1 MNYEE
6 FYQENAVKM
15 AELKASAGL
24 VSRLQKAAQKDITTG
39 DLNDLKKVLSQLAEA
54 STLLAERTS
63 AASAAIE
70 AFDTKEYFISGDFAK
85 NLISELE
92 DRGVDVKGG
101 QGVYEVFPYKV
112 RIVGDDERPEEV
124 WINRK
129 KSPSFRPSYIAE
141 TIKNDR
147 EKLYKMKFN
156 DVSFANELAEA
167 YSICCLKD
175 GLREGTSIPLTKL
188 YKVLT
193 PMARAR
199 KEYDM
204 QAFAFDLARMYEIS
218 DSFTSKDGRCFLF
231 GPSRVGKGI
240 RVLNSSGVESY
251 IETLSTIRRGESNE

>member
-6 FYQENAVKM
+6 FYQETTGKM
-15 AELKASAGL
+15 SDLKASANT
-24 VSRLQKAAQKDITTG
+24 VSRLQKAAQKDIMTG
-39 DLNDLKKVLSQLAEA
+39 DLTDLKKVLAQLSEA
-54 STLLAERTS
+54 GALLAERTS
-63 AASAAIE
+63 AASEAVD
-70 AFDTKEYFISGDFAK
+70 AFDTRSYFVNGEFAK
-85 NLISELE
+85 DLVQELE
-92 DRGVDVKGG
+92 NRGVDVKGG
-101 QGVYEVFPYKV
+101 QGVYVVFPYKV
-112 RIVGDDERPEEV
+112 RIVGDDERSEEV

-141 TIKNDR
+141 TIHNGR

-167 YSICCLKD
+167 YSLCCLKD
-175 GLREGTSIPLTKL
+175 GLRDGTSIPLTKL
-188 YKVLT
+188 YKILT

-204 QAFAFDLARMYEIS
+204 QAFAFDLARMYELG
-218 DSFTSKDGRCFLF
+218 DSFTAKDGRCFLF

-251 IETLSTIRRGESNE
+251 IETLSTIRKGEDNE

>member
-6 FYQENAVKM
+6 FYQETAGKM
-15 AELKASAGL
+15 NDLKASANA
-24 VSRLQKAAQKDITTG
+24 VSRLQKAVQKDIVTG

-54 STLLAERTS
+54 CALLAERTA
-63 AASAAIE
+63 AASDAIN
-70 AFDTKEYFISGDFAK
+70 AFDTRAYFISGEFAK
-85 NLISELE
+85 DLVKELE
-92 DRGVDVKGG
+92 DRGVDVNGG
-101 QGVYEVFPYKV
+101 QGIYEVFPYKV
-112 RIVGDDERPEEV
+112 RIVGDDERSEEV

-141 TIKNDR
+141 TIHRGR

-156 DVSFANELAEA
+156 DAAFANELAEA
-167 YSICCLKD
+167 YSLCCLRD
-175 GLREGTSIPLTKL
+175 GLRDGTSIPLTKL
-188 YKVLT
+188 YKILT

-204 QAFAFDLARMYEIS
+204 QAFAFDLARMYEHS

-240 RVLNSSGVESY
+240 RVLSSSGVESY
-251 IETLSTIRRGESNE
+251 IETLSSIRKGEDNE